1 MIIQTLLLL
10 TFLNIKG
17 NLLSFLKKQNLS
29 LKNHNKSEFIVIV
42 NKKPYLYAIIFLWGM
57 K

>member
-17 NLLSFLKKQNLS
+17 NLLSFLKKQNHS
-29 LKNHNKSEFIVIV
+29 LKNYNTSEFIVIV
-42 NKKPYLYAIIFLWGM
+42 NKKPYLYILIW
-57 K
+57 